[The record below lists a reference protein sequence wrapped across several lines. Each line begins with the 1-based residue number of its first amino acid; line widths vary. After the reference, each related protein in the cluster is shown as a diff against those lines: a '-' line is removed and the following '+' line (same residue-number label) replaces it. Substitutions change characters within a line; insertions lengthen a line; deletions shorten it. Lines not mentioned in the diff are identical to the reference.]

1 MSLKVLELDRLQ
13 LTISEDH
20 LKLSVISA
28 ADIRIPRSLSTLD
41 NTAIVKA
48 LTAGKLWVSRGI
60 SCRLDIEVFF
70 NGKPLDQNSR
80 LQLLESVGYQIR
92 DAAVCSPFPLQ
103 TLY

>member
-28 ADIRIPRSLSTLD
+28 AGIRIPRSLSTLD
-41 NTAIVKA
+41 GAALVKA
-48 LTAGKLWVSRGI
+48 LTAGQIWVSRGI

-80 LQLLESVGYQIR
+80 LRLLESVGYQIR
-92 DAAVCSPFPLQ
+92 DAPVRSPLPLQ

>member
-28 ADIRIPRSLSTLD
+28 ADIRIPTSLSTLD
-41 NTAIVKA
+41 NATMVKA
-48 LTAGKLWVSRGI
+48 LTAGEIWVSRGI

-70 NGKPLDQNSR
+70 NGEPLDQNSLR
-80 LQLLESVGYQIR
+80 LLESVGYRIR
-92 DAAVCSPFPLQ
+92 DATVRSPLILQ

>member
-1 MSLKVLELDRLQ
+1 MSLKVLELDCLQ

-28 ADIRIPRSLSTLD
+28 ADIRIPTSLSTLD
-41 NTAIVKA
+41 NATMVKA
-48 LTAGKLWVSRGI
+48 LTAGEIWVSRGI

-70 NGKPLDQNSR
+70 NGEPLDQNS
-80 LQLLESVGYQIR
+80 LQLLESVGYRIR
-92 DAAVCSPFPLQ
+92 DATVRSPLILQ

>member
-28 ADIRIPRSLSTLD
+28 ADIRVPRSLSTLD
-41 NTAIVKA
+41 SATLVKA
-48 LTAGKLWVSRGI
+48 LTAGEIWVPRGI

-70 NGKPLDQNSR
+70 NGKPLDPNSR
-80 LQLLESVGYQIR
+80 LHLLESVGYRIR
-92 DAAVCSPFPLQ
+92 DAPVRSFFPLQ

>member
-28 ADIRIPRSLSTLD
+28 AEIRIPRSLSTLD
-41 NTAIVKA
+41 SATIVSA
-48 LTAGKLWVSRGI
+48 LTAGQIWVSRGI

-70 NGKPLDQNSR
+70 NGKPLDQNCR
-80 LQLLESVGYQIR
+80 LHLLESVGYRIR
-92 DAAVCSPFPLQ
+92 DAPVRSPLLLE
-103 TLY
+103 TLH

>member
-28 ADIRIPRSLSTLD
+28 ANIRIPRSLSTLD
-41 NTAIVKA
+41 SATIVKA
-48 LTAGKLWVSRGI
+48 LTAGEIWVSRGI
-60 SCRLDIEVFF
+60 SCRLDIEVFL
-70 NGKPLDQNSR
+70 NGKPLDQNGR
-80 LQLLESVGYQIR
+80 LHLLERVGYMIR
-92 DAAVCSPFPLQ
+92 DAPVCSPLPLQ